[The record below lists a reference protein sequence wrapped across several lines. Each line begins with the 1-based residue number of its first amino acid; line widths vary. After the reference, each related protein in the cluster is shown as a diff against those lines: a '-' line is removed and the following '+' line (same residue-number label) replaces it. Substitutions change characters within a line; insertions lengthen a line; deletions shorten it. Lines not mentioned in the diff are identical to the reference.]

1 MVKMC
6 SVLKVSKSG
15 YYHWLHTKQ
24 KEPTKHQLYREAVK
38 QKVLKFF
45 HESFGTYGAPRI
57 HRDLLAEGYTVS
69 EKTVGQYMQELNL
82 RAIPLDAFMVTT
94 DSAHQEPVFDNLLQQ
109 NFQSH
114 RPNDVWVSDMTYIWT
129 KEGWVYLAA
138 VLDLYSRKLVGWK
151 ADDLMRKELTL
162 DALEMAVGLRQPE
175 KGLNHHSDRGS

>member
-1 MVKMC
+1 MQRVEGIKKW
-6 SVLKVSKSG
+6 VLQLAA
-15 YYHWLHTKQ
+15 HQTKR
-24 KEPTKHQLYREAVK
+24 TD
-38 QKVLKFF
+38 
-45 HESFGTYGAPRI
+45 GAPRI

-69 EKTVGQYMQELNL
+69 EKTVGRYMQELNL

-162 DALEMAVGLRQPE
+162 DALEMAVGLRQLE
-175 KGLNHHSDRGS
+175 KGLIHHSDRGSQYASREYREP